1 MFLVFI
7 LFGFF
12 FFVFLSPIRILLF
25 EYEESLVQWRSKAP
39 SWSKETL
46 QEAINSIVTQK
57 MRFTQASSH
66 FNIPKGTLY
75 DNILGKSKRMLVLDE
90 LGLDAQD
97 EEAVLDFCCETSVM
111 PYNRRTNKSLES
123 IVAFVEKLKQSKGQ
137 PSFKLGNLM
146 GFRWWWAFCKK
157 HNIVSL
163 FYVKNNNNNK
173 SNKNKNNNNNNNNNN
188 RSSPSSASSAS
199 SGSSNNNNLSP
210 SPPDELIPENLS
222 KPFEEEMPVGGG
234 NHMTVAAAAAAA
246 AASAF
251 RSINNNNIHLSQA
264 FQLSHAFLLQQQR
277 QNHRHNLR
285 SRTHS
290 VDHEH
295 GDDSDPEPENLSVH
309 RG

>member
-1 MFLVFI
+1 
-7 LFGFF
+7 
-12 FFVFLSPIRILLF
+12 
-25 EYEESLVQWRSKAP
+25 
-39 SWSKETL
+39 
-46 QEAINSIVTQK
+46 

-90 LGLDAQD
+90 LGLDSED

-123 IVAFVEKLKQSKGQ
+123 IVAFVEKLKQAKGQ
-137 PSFKLGNLM
+137 PAFKLGNLM

-173 SNKNKNNNNNNNNNN
+173 SNKNKNN
-188 RSSPSSASSAS
+188 RSSPGSTASTSSSSS
-199 SGSSNNNNLSP
+199 SSSNHHNNNNLSP
-210 SPPDELIPENLS
+210 SPAADELMPENLS
-222 KPFEEEMPVGGG
+222 KPFDAMEEEG
-234 NHMTVAAAAAAA
+234 NSSSSHLAAAAAAVA
-246 AASAF
+246 AQAAF
-251 RSINNNNIHLSQA
+251 CNINNNSIHLSQA
-264 FQLSHAFLLQQQR
+264 LQQAFLLQHQHQQQQQQQQQLQQQLQQQQR

-290 VDHEH
+290 VDHEE
-295 GDDSDPEPENLSVH
+295 DSDPEPENLSLH
-309 RG
+309 KAWAAPLTTCH